1 MDRGSRWLVLA
12 VLTILTGG
20 ICLSL
25 WLVLSLLERQTERQ
39 MVNLEGLADRVIG
52 PRPDPE
58 APVET
63 TMMSPAVT
71 EDVDLPLWA
80 AGMTMDEYE
89 EMMAEGFDP
98 VTGRVLEL

>member
-1 MDRGSRWLVLA
+1 MERGSRWLLLA

-39 MVNLEGLADRVIG
+39 MANLEGLADRVIG
-52 PRPDPE
+52 PRPSVEEITTTSTTPE
-58 APVET
+58 
-63 TMMSPAVT
+63 VT
-71 EDVDLPLWA
+71 EDVELPLWA
-80 AGMTMDEYE
+80 QGMTPEEYE

-98 VTGRVLEL
+98 VTGRVLDL